1 MLTPLPIDEVLP
13 DLIQALE
20 SHPNAVLKAPTGAG
34 KTTRVPPALL
44 DAGLAGETGRIV
56 MLEPRRL
63 AARAAARR
71 MAEEHGWTVGK
82 TVGYQVRFDKKAGKG
97 TRILVVTEGLL
108 VRLLQADPFL
118 DGVSV
123 VIFDEIHERNLD
135 TDLALA
141 LARRVQQEARDD
153 LRLVAM
159 SATLDPGPVAEF
171 LGDAPLVES
180 EGRLHPVEI
189 EYEDASGPRGTS
201 TSTTGSNV
209 RPWQI
214 AQRTVQGVRKIL
226 DQTSGDVLAFLPG
239 VGEIHRAAKDLADL
253 ERQGIAV
260 VPLHGSLP
268 PREQDRALT
277 PLPGRRR
284 VILSTNVAESSVTVP
299 GVTAVVDS
307 GFARVLRS
315 DAATGL
321 DRLELTRISKESAD
335 QRAGRAGREQ
345 PGKALRLWS
354 AHDHRSL
361 PDREPPEIARVDLT
375 RPMLELMAWGES
387 DPTRFEWL
395 EAPPL
400 EAQQQALGLLEMLG
414 ARGPQGLTA
423 LGRTLASLPV
433 HPRLA
438 RLLVEGHCLG
448 ATREAALAAALLSER
463 DPVRIDRDGE
473 LPPPSF
479 SDLQDRIEALERFD
493 RSGRPPGWLP
503 GRFHK
508 GTARFVLKARD
519 QLLRETKRRLGSRG
533 SLPEGGP
540 QEAVGRALLAA
551 YPDRLVKRRE
561 PGDDRGVMVGG
572 RGVVLAPECAVKKP
586 ELLLAVEL
594 SAGIPGVHAEA
605 LVRKAAGVERSWL
618 PDDLLKTDVDVS
630 FDPERQRV
638 IASRRTRFR
647 DLVIDEA
654 EVPAPADAAG
664 RVLAQA
670 AADDPARALDLERRP
685 VADFLTRLRFLADAR
700 PELDLPTFDD
710 EALRRLLPALAA
722 GKRSFAELRR
732 APLLDVLKGSLSFDQ
747 LQTLERDA
755 PERLEVPSGNR
766 IRLDYEPGRPPILAV
781 RIQEMFG
788 ATETPRV
795 AGGRVPVTLHLLA
808 PNMRPQQITDDLAG
822 FWERTYPEV
831 KKELAGRY
839 PKHAWPDDPV
849 RARPQYK

>member
-1 MLTPLPIDEVLP
+1 MVSRLPIDDVLP
-13 DLIQALE
+13 ELIQALE
-20 SHPNAVLKAPTGAG
+20 NRPNAVLKAPTGAG

-44 DAGLAGETGRIV
+44 KAGLAGESGHIV

-71 MAEEHGWTVGK
+71 MAEENDWQVGG
-82 TVGYQVRFDKKAGKG
+82 TVGYQVRFDKKAGAD

-108 VRLLQADPFL
+108 VRMLQSDPFL

-153 LRLVAM
+153 LRLLAM
-159 SATLDPGPVAEF
+159 SATLDPGPVAEY
-171 LGDAPLVES
+171 LDAPLVES
-180 EGRLHPVEI
+180 KGRLHPVEI
-189 EYEDASGPRGTS
+189 EYLDGSGPRGTS
-201 TSTTGSNV
+201 TSATGSNV

-214 AQRTVQGVRKIL
+214 AERTVRGVRRIL
-226 DQTSGDVLAFLPG
+226 DETSGDVLAFLPG

-253 ERQGIAV
+253 DRRGIAV
-260 VPLHGSLP
+260 LPLHGSLP

-277 PLPGRRR
+277 PLPGRR
-284 VILSTNVAESSVTVP
+284 VILATNVAESSVTVP

-315 DAATGL
+315 DPSNGL

-345 PGKALRLWS
+345 PGRALRLWS

-375 RPMLELMAWGES
+375 RPLLELLAWGES
-387 DPTRFEWL
+387 DPTGFSWL
-395 EAPPL
+395 EAPPQD
-400 EAQQQALGLLEMLG
+400 AQKQALELLDLLG

-438 RLLVEGHCLG
+438 RLLVEGHRLG
-448 ATREAALAAALLSER
+448 APREAALAAALLSER

-479 SDLQDRIEALERFD
+479 SDVQDRVEALERFD

-508 GTARFVLKARD
+508 GAAGFVLKARD
-519 QLLRETKRRLGSRG
+519 QLLRETKRHLDRPGDLPSGS
-533 SLPEGGP
+533 S

-551 YPDRLVKRRE
+551 YPDRLVRRRE
-561 PGDDRGVMVGG
+561 PGSDRGLMVGG
-572 RGVVLAPECAVKKP
+572 RGVVLAPECAVREP
-586 ELLLAVEL
+586 ELFLAVEL

-605 LVRKAAGVERSWL
+605 LVRKAAGIEPTWL
-618 PDDLLKTDVDVS
+618 PEDLLETDVDVV
-630 FDPERQRV
+630 FDTDRERV
-638 IASRRTRFR
+638 VAFRRTRFR
-647 DLVIDEA
+647 DLVIDESD
-654 EVPAPADAAG
+654 VPAPPDAAA
-664 RVLAQA
+664 RVLVEA
-670 AADDPARALDLERRP
+670 ASEDPEDALGLDRKA
-685 VADFLTRLRFLADAR
+685 VAGFLTRLRFLADAR
-700 PELDLPTFDD
+700 PDLGLPTFDD
-710 EALRRLLPALAA
+710 DELRRLLPALTH
-722 GKRSFAELRR
+722 GKRSLDELRR
-732 APLLDVLKGSLSFDQ
+732 APVVDVLRGSLSFEQ
-747 LQTLERDA
+747 LQALDRDA
-755 PERLEVPSGNR
+755 PEKLEVPSGSH
-766 IRLDYEPGRPPILAV
+766 IRLDYEPGRPPVLAV

-788 ATETPRV
+788 AVETPRI

-808 PNMRPQQITDDLAG
+808 PNYRPQQITDDLAG

-849 RARPQYK
+849 RAKPQYK